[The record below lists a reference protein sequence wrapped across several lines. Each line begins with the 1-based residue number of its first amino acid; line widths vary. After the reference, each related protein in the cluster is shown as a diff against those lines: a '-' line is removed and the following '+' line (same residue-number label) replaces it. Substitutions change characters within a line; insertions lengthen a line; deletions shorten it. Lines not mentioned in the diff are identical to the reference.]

1 MFGYVGR
8 KDYSLNGLLDCYKKL
23 PLNEEKLCCYGMRL
37 FYVSNLAD
45 SIGDNRFSS
54 EVDQE
59 LLEDTE
65 FNWGTSTCNT
75 LFELKNTPK
84 DLVYMDELKY
94 LLPQF

>member
-45 SIGDNRFSS
+45 SIR
-54 EVDQE
+54 
-59 LLEDTE
+59 
-65 FNWGTSTCNT
+65 
-75 LFELKNTPK
+75 
-84 DLVYMDELKY
+84 
-94 LLPQF
+94 